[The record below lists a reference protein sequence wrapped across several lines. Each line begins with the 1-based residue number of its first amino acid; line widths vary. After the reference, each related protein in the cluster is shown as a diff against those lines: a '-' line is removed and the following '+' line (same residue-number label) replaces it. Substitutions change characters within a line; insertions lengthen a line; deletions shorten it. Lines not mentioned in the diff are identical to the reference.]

1 MDSNKRHAEVLE
13 HLTTL
18 RAGSFWQQVFS
29 PYLEQAYQTNQNQWY
44 RDAIRFSS
52 LLAILLLLASY
63 LVEWGTGITHDTGAL
78 VARAIAIIGLSVAYI
93 YIRRS
98 KRLTW
103 KYWVVTLNTL
113 ILTAALLVIAHDTA
127 QPIKMIYYTNVFFV
141 AVVVF
146 TFIRLPLN
154 FTNTLGLVLL
164 IMVACALYLDS
175 MNLQVSAHIMFFLCS
190 GTFIAVMV
198 SSRTEKMS
206 RESFLKSELIEFE
219 KRHLRDLNERLQEQI
234 TLDRVTHLYNRMAFD
249 DKLLSM
255 WSLCSQ
261 NDQRLVLVAI
271 HIEHFGYFNEKRGA
285 ESGDDLLREMSRKI
299 RSVLQDSNDAAARVS
314 GGRFVLLLTGSEKE
328 VNDQLEA
335 LRGQLLNLSTLQ
347 RCTVL
352 EGKVYLS
359 WGRVNLEV
367 DIDRDPRG
375 VIDRMFNHLGPIEDL
390 VLSHHTQAVA
400 ASIL

>member
-1 MDSNKRHAEVLE
+1 
-13 HLTTL
+13 
-18 RAGSFWQQVFS
+18 
-29 PYLEQAYQTNQNQWY
+29 
-44 RDAIRFSS
+44 
-52 LLAILLLLASY
+52 
-63 LVEWGTGITHDTGAL
+63 
-78 VARAIAIIGLSVAYI
+78 
-93 YIRRS
+93 
-98 KRLTW
+98 
-103 KYWVVTLNTL
+103 
-113 ILTAALLVIAHDTA
+113 
-127 QPIKMIYYTNVFFV
+127 
-141 AVVVF
+141 
-146 TFIRLPLN
+146 
-154 FTNTLGLVLL
+154 
-164 IMVACALYLDS
+164 
-175 MNLQVSAHIMFFLCS
+175 
-190 GTFIAVMV
+190 
-198 SSRTEKMS
+198 MS

-271 HIEHFGYFNEKRGA
+271 HIERFGYFNEKRGA

-299 RSVLQDSNDAAARVS
+299 RSVLQDSNDAAARIS
-314 GGRFVLLLTGSEKE
+314 GGRFVVLLTGAEKE
-328 VNDQLEA
+328 VNEQLEA